1 MRPLTE
7 DETKKVFEK
16 LAKFIG
22 RNIEMMINRSD
33 ELYCF
38 RIVKDR
44 VFYISESNMRLASNI
59 GRDNLLAV
67 GTCVGKFTKSGK
79 FHLTIHCLD
88 YLSQYVKYKVWVK
101 PSAEM
106 SFLYGNNINKAGVGR
121 MTDDTPQYAGVVVY
135 NMNDV
140 PLGFGVA
147 AQSTAYVKELDPTA
161 NVILH
166 QCDVGEYLRF
176 EDEMF

>member
-88 YLSQYVKYKVWVK
+88 YLAQYTKYKVWVK
-101 PSAEM
+101 PSSEM
-106 SFLYGNNINKAGVGR
+106 SFLYGNNIPKNGLGR

-140 PLGFGVA
+140 PLGFGIA
-147 AQSTAYVKELDPTA
+147 AQSTAFVKELDPMA
-161 NVILH
+161 NVVLH

-176 EDEMF
+176 E

>member
-1 MRPLTE
+1 
-7 DETKKVFEK
+7 
-16 LAKFIG
+16 
-22 RNIEMMINRSD
+22 MMINRSD

-88 YLSQYVKYKVWVK
+88 YLSQ
-101 PSAEM
+101 
-106 SFLYGNNINKAGVGR
+106 
-121 MTDDTPQYAGVVVY
+121 
-135 NMNDV
+135 
-140 PLGFGVA
+140 
-147 AQSTAYVKELDPTA
+147 
-161 NVILH
+161 
-166 QCDVGEYLRF
+166 
-176 EDEMF
+176 